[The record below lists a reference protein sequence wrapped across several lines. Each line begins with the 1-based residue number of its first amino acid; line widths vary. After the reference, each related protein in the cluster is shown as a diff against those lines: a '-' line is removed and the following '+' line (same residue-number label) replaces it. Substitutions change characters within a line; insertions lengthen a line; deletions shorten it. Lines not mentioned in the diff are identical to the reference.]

1 MVEFDDIKH
10 NYDHVEHNYGKRKL
24 NNAEQDTKRKIQL
37 DRSCKRS
44 LGQTTNSKNIIM
56 LLDASIIMVD
66 FKFFSDPQKAET

>member
-37 DRSCKRS
+37 DHSCKRS
-44 LGQTTNSKNIIM
+44 LGQTTNSKSIIM
-56 LLDASIIMVD
+56 LFDETIIMKHL
-66 FKFFSDPQKAET
+66 FWKKA